1 MTGDTAVTRI
11 PPLAIVG
18 GIALAVGG
26 LVLLYVAARRA
37 GRLFNRS

>member
-18 GIALAVGG
+18 GVALAAAG
-26 LVLLYVAARRA
+26 LYALYLAARRA
-37 GRLFNRS
+37 RRSP